1 MLFNSANL
9 SYWILLGIGILLF
22 LLVIV
27 SGGGDDDF
35 DIDADADVDVDAD
48 IDTDGDFGTGQILGW
63 LGLGKAPLVL
73 LLAIDLSTWGI
84 TGWFLNVIIGSV
96 IGYIPLQFFGLGGI
110 ILITSFSFSLF
121 LGSLIARPLG
131 KIFASFGEDTSS
143 DRLLGCVGAVVSKKI
158 PYLTEGKIGQ
168 VDVRDSA
175 GNLVSL
181 SVSLPSWAKKIPL
194 RGEKVLIIE
203 KGDNAYLAIAK
214 DSSDEDKWLNQ

>member
-35 DIDADADVDVDAD
+35 DIDADADADVD
-48 IDTDGDFGTGQILGW
+48 IDSDGDFGTGQILGW

-73 LLAIDLSTWGI
+73 LLAIDLSAWGI

-96 IGYIPLQFFGLGGI
+96 IGYIPLQFFGLGGL
-110 ILITSFSFSLF
+110 ILIISFSFSLF
-121 LGSLIARPLG
+121 LGSFIARPLG

-143 DRLLGCVGAVVSKKI
+143 DRLLGCVGTVVSKKL
-158 PYLTEGKIGQ
+158 PYLKEGKIGQ

-181 SVSLPSWAKKIPL
+181 SVSLPSWAEKIPL

-203 KGDNAYLAIAK
+203 KGDSSYLAIAK
-214 DSSDEDKWLNQ
+214 DSSDEDKWMNQ

>member
-84 TGWFLNVIIGSV
+84 TGWLLNVIIGSV

-110 ILITSFSFSLF
+110 ILIASFSFSLF
-121 LGSLIARPLG
+121 FGSLIARP
-131 KIFASFGEDTSS
+131 
-143 DRLLGCVGAVVSKKI
+143 R
-158 PYLTEGKIGQ
+158 
-168 VDVRDSA
+168 R
-175 GNLVSL
+175 
-181 SVSLPSWAKKIPL
+181 
-194 RGEKVLIIE
+194 
-203 KGDNAYLAIAK
+203 
-214 DSSDEDKWLNQ
+214 

>member
-35 DIDADADVDVDAD
+35 DIDADADADVD
-48 IDTDGDFGTGQILGW
+48 IETDGDFGTGQILGW

-73 LLAIDLSTWGI
+73 LLAIDLSAWGI
-84 TGWFLNVIIGSV
+84 TGWFLNVIIGSI

-110 ILITSFSFSLF
+110 ILIASFSFSVF
-121 LGSLIARPLG
+121 FGSLIARPLG

-143 DRLLGCVGAVVSKKI
+143 DRLIGCVGTVVSKKI

-181 SVSLPSWAKKIPL
+181 SVSLPSWAKKIPQ

-214 DSSDEDKWLNQ
+214 DSSDEDKWMNQ